1 MFLYKAE
8 QSLDNNL
15 KYLNFTKAMSV
26 AALEALKSNPNPNPK
41 VGAALFDK
49 NMKLK
54 YKSHHVKKGE
64 DHAEID
70 LIKKSNIQDTDYLY
84 ITLEPCFHDDTS
96 PSCAKELLKTDIKNI
111 VIGDIDSDPRTCGKS
126 INYLKNNK
134 INVSIENGVN
144 DFLNPYYKNTNI
156 ANELTYIGKIGIS
169 SNNIIF
175 NNDSKE
181 KYITNQISLDL
192 THLLRATCDAVLVG
206 KNTFLIDDPKLNI
219 RNKELNNSKNKP
231 FKIIWWGSI
240 IPSTTKNKYSDYT
253 FIEATSLTQLEK
265 ILLKL
270 GCRTVL
276 VEGGKFVHEKFITN
290 SKYSNFYEFKS
301 NFDISNGLNIGD
313 IYKNKLSSSFKNIEK
328 ISLKDNVL
336 SIYNNK

>member
-144 DFLNPYYKNTNI
+144 DFLNPGYKVKNNKPY
-156 ANELTYIGKIGIS
+156 LIGKVATS
-169 SNNIIF
+169 ADHIIY
-175 NNDSKE
+175 NEKK
-181 KYITNQISLDL
+181 KYITNKNSLEI
-192 THLLRATCDAVLVG
+192 THYLRATVDSVIIG
-206 KNTFLIDDPKLNI
+206 KNTLKIDKPKLNVRLDYEYKNPQPI
-219 RNKELNNSKNKP
+219 VLWGNDTKELK
-231 FKIIWWGSI
+231 
-240 IPSTTKNKYSDYT
+240 KYSSLFNN
-253 FIEATSLTQLEK
+253 FIFYVENDEDSFSNFLERHSIK
-265 ILLKL
+265 S
-270 GCRTVL
+270 GL
-276 VEGGKFVHEKFITN
+276 VEGGN
-290 SKYSNFYEFKS
+290 SILSYFLYEDMIDEFYYFKS
-301 NFDISNGLNIGD
+301 SDSLESGLKIDKTIEEYISNNFNSIQKYPIIDNLLTT
-313 IYKNKLSSSFKNIEK
+313 YTNK
-328 ISLKDNVL
+328 
-336 SIYNNK
+336 